1 MGPAST
7 LTPGATKAS
16 LIALKSNSHLI
27 IATDNDVDHAFE
39 SHPLEELNGA
49 FATVGCANCNLDVP
63 LLQPGVLMMMN
74 MKMTMKMKMMML
86 MILIII
92 ILLQGMLVVMM
103 VTWQREL

>member
-27 IATDNDVDHAFE
+27 VATDNDVDHTFE

-49 FATVGCANCNLDVP
+49 FATVGCANRNLDVP

-92 ILLQGMLVVMM
+92 LLQRMLVVMM